1 MVSGDIGVNGSSGN
15 VTHPKDASR
24 KGDNHASELSPAM
37 EKNHSSLSVSSMI
50 SNRQYFFKLMKLYV
64 YALVFVH
71 LIVLIDKCF

>member
-15 VTHPKDASR
+15 VTHLKDASR

-50 SNRQYFFKLMKLYV
+50 SNRLFVYF
-64 YALVFVH
+64 
-71 LIVLIDKCF
+71 

>member
-1 MVSGDIGVNGSSGN
+1 MVSGAIGVNGSSGN

-50 SNRQYFFKLMKLYV
+50 SNRQYFFKLMKFDL
-64 YALVFVH
+64 FVH

>member
-15 VTHPKDASR
+15 VTHPKDALR

-50 SNRQYFFKLMKLYV
+50 SNRQYFFKLMKFDLS
-64 YALVFVH
+64 LVFVH

>member
-15 VTHPKDASR
+15 VTHLKDALR

-37 EKNHSSLSVSSMI
+37 EQNHSSLSVSSMI
-50 SNRQYFFKLMKLYV
+50 SNRQYFSKLMKS
-64 YALVFVH
+64 LVFVH